1 MAKTLFDYY
10 GGFATVRRIV
20 SDLYESI
27 LESEAL
33 APYFD
38 RVDMRSQIDHQT
50 KFIAQLMGGPA
61 SYTDE
66 ALQRIHTPL
75 HISSR
80 DFDEMVA
87 LLKRALEDND
97 VAPADVA
104 EVSSQIYRR
113 KHIIVDMSSKADER
127 N

>member
-1 MAKTLFDYY
+1 MAKSLFDYY
-10 GGFATVRRIV
+10 GGFVKVRRIV
-20 SDLYESI
+20 SDLYDAI
-27 LESEAL
+27 LDSDSL
-33 APYFD
+33 AQYFD
-38 RVDMRSQIDHQT
+38 AVDMRSQIDHQT

-87 LLKRALEDND
+87 LLKLALEDNG
-97 VAPADVA
+97 VEPAHVA

-113 KHIIVDMSSKADER
+113 KHIIVDMSSKAGE
-127 N
+127 

>member
-1 MAKTLFDYY
+1 MAKTLFEYY
-10 GGFATVRRIV
+10 GGFATVRRVV
-20 SDLYESI
+20 SDLYDAI
-27 LESEAL
+27 LDSEAL
-33 APYFD
+33 ARYFED
-38 RVDMRSQIDHQT
+38 VDMRSLIDHQT

-61 SYTDE
+61 SYTDQ

-97 VAPADVA
+97 IEPADVA

-113 KHIIVDMSSKADER
+113 KHIIVDMSSKADR
-127 N
+127 